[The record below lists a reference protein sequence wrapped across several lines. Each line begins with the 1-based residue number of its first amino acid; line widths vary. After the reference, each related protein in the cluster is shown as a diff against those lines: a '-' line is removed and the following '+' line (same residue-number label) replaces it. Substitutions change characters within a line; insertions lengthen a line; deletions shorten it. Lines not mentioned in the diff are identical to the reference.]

1 VLAAA
6 ERRRQEADEL
16 VESANRVQTQIL
28 ASLETARASL
38 SPAAPAAPAAVE
50 PAGTAE
56 APSFE
61 DDPSDV
67 FAPEKGD
74 DADPFGNTSD
84 AAA

>member
-1 VLAAA
+1 
-6 ERRRQEADEL
+6 
-16 VESANRVQTQIL
+16 VQTQII

-38 SPAAPAAPAAVE
+38 SPAAPVAPAAAE
-50 PAGTAE
+50 PAFAAD

-61 DDPSDV
+61 DDASDV
-67 FAPEKGD
+67 FAADKGD